1 MIHLYAIGVVQGE
14 AVSGN
19 LDGHG
24 TKKSTKNIIFW
35 YKMSR
40 SHTKDLFD
48 LNEHVISVLKT
59 VLMCL
64 KMRYNICL
72 RLKWLIKV

>member
-24 TKKSTKNIIFW
+24 TKKSTKNIIF
-35 YKMSR
+35 
-40 SHTKDLFD
+40 
-48 LNEHVISVLKT
+48 
-59 VLMCL
+59 
-64 KMRYNICL
+64 
-72 RLKWLIKV
+72 